1 MNSSRKLVASV
12 AMSVAFVLGVPFS
25 AYAGHDDD
33 GFDPD
38 NRSQAVKGF
47 SLTSNGTTAMNH
59 GKAQLEKSVITTSW
73 GDGDIRVYD
82 ANYGDNGWHGSTDC
96 VDWNAFMTSCD
107 VMRVRFNQYQYKS
120 YSEWKSLGCHEF
132 GHTGDLG
139 HRSKSNDTDNN
150 SCMRSDRWPQY
161 FDQHDLNAIAAGT

>member
-1 MNSSRKLVASV
+1 MNSSRKLVAAV
-12 AMSVAFVLGVPFS
+12 AMSVALALGVPFS
-25 AYAGHDDD
+25 AHASHDDD

-47 SLTSNGTTAMNH
+47 YLTSNGTTAMNH

-82 ANYGDNGWHGSTDC
+82 ANYGDNGWHGATDC

-107 VMRVRFNQYQYKS
+107 VMRIRLNQYYYKS
-120 YSEWKSLGCHEF
+120 YSQWKSLGCHEF

-139 HRSKSNDTDNN
+139 HRVGSNDTDNN
-150 SCMRSDRWPQY
+150 SCMRSDIWPQY